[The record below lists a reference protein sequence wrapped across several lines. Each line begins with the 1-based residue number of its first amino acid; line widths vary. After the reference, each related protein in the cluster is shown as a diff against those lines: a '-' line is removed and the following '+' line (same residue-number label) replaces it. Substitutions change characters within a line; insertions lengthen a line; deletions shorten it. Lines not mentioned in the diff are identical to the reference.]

1 MKITSAEYVISAVNK
16 KGFPVHDNP
25 EFVFLGRSNVGK
37 SSFINAL
44 TNRKNLAYT
53 SSKPGKTI
61 TINFYHINKEFMLV
75 DVPGYGYAQREKT
88 LRMQFEAMLE
98 DYLPQ
103 RQQIKIAFLIVDS
116 RHQPSDDDIM
126 MYNYLNYYQ
135 IPVIIIATKIDK
147 IGKTKV
153 YQHLKVIKET
163 FKIDKDTIIPFS
175 AETKYG
181 VDEVLKIIN
190 DNLS

>member
-163 FKIDKDTIIPFS
+163 FKIDKDSIIPFS
-175 AETKYG
+175 AETKNG

-190 DNLS
+190 NNLS